1 MRNRITGGVA
11 VVWGGGILVHAFT
24 KAPST
29 NEAYQSGVN
38 VATIF
43 GAVLVLVGLYYLIK
57 GDGSR

>member
-1 MRNRITGGVA
+1 MRNRTTGVVA
-11 VVWGGGILVHAFT
+11 IVWGGGILVYSFT

-29 NEAYQSGVN
+29 DEAYQSGAN

-43 GAVLVLVGLYYLIK
+43 GVVLVLVGLYYLIK